1 MRRILTFI
9 QSPPRIP
16 ELVFAAVLV
25 WLFATGEGWS
35 VLLAD
40 GDTGWHIRNGERIID
55 TGVVPHSDVF
65 AFGSAGRPW
74 FSWEWMSDVIFALLF
89 RSGGLK
95 AVTVFCGITIAFSV
109 SVLFRHMIGR
119 LVGVCIAL
127 PVALLSVGASSVH
140 YLARPHVV
148 GLVFFAVTAW
158 IIDRDRASP
167 GHINLVL
174 PLLLFLW
181 VNCHGSFLAGLAL
194 IGLRFIDQVIQ
205 WLDSRDHAH
214 WRHLKRQAAVLAIS
228 CAATFCNPYGW
239 RLHAHSIEYL
249 RSSWIQAT
257 VEEFQSPRF
266 RSESM
271 LQYEVLLFAG
281 LAALPSFIRRKE
293 VYPVCVILL
302 WAHESLAS
310 VRHVPLYCLAASPFI
325 AAWLQDAWSRGLRR
339 SRKTSFLA
347 TFDAINSTWKPWSSG
362 YTIWPL
368 ILCICIAA
376 TAARRFSADE
386 RVNFPANKFPVKL
399 VDGNLPRLSAGGSPV
414 KVFSSD
420 QWSDY
425 LIFRFHPAVRVF
437 FDGRSDFFGPWRGRE
452 YQKLMAGSLDSAS
465 MLERENVDLA
475 LLPKNWALSGI
486 LRTNSQW
493 WIADEDDQAVL
504 FVHGKP
510 KTSVD
515 PNQEPLHSR

>member
-1 MRRILTFI
+1 VWRILTFI

-65 AFGSAGRPW
+65 AFGSAGHPW
-74 FSWEWMSDVIFALLF
+74 FAWEWMSDVMFALLF

-109 SVLFRHMIGR
+109 SVLFRHMIWR
-119 LVGVCIAL
+119 SVGVCIAL

-140 YLARPHVV
+140 YLARPHVL
-148 GLVFFAVTAW
+148 GLVLFAVAAW
-158 IIDRDRASP
+158 IIDRDRTSP
-167 GHINLVL
+167 SRIDLAL
-174 PLLLFLW
+174 PVLLLLW
-181 VNCHGSFLAGLAL
+181 VNCHGSFLAGLGMV
-194 IGLRFIDQVIQ
+194 GLRTVEQVIQ
-205 WLDSRDHAH
+205 WRGSRDHAD
-214 WRHLKRQAAVLAIS
+214 WKHLKRLAAVLVIS
-228 CAATFCNPYGW
+228 WAATFCNPYGW
-239 RLHAHSIEYL
+239 HLHAHAIEYL

-271 LQYEVLLFAG
+271 LQYEILLFAG
-281 LAALPSFIRRKE
+281 LAALPSLIRRKE
-293 VYPVCVILL
+293 IYPICVILL

-325 AAWLQDAWSRGLRR
+325 ATWLQNTWNRRLRR
-339 SRKTSFLA
+339 SQTTSLLA
-347 TFDAINSTWKPWSSG
+347 TFHAINSTWKPWSSG
-362 YTIWPL
+362 FTVWPL
-368 ILCICIAA
+368 ILCVCIAA
-376 TAARRFSADE
+376 TAAKRFSPDE
-386 RVNFPANKFPVKL
+386 PVNFPANKFPVKL
-399 VDGNLPRLSAGGSPV
+399 VNGNLARLSAGGPSIR
-414 KVFSSD
+414 VFSSD

-425 LIFRFHPAVRVF
+425 LIFRFHPGVRIF
-437 FDGRSDFFGPWRGRE
+437 FDGRSDFFGPWRGRA

-465 MLERENVDLA
+465 ILERENVDLA
-475 LLPKNWALSGI
+475 LLPKDWALSAV
-486 LRTNSQW
+486 LRTHSQW

-515 PNQEPLHSR
+515 PNQELTHSR